1 MSKKN
6 PFQTAIESAMKRAA
20 NPNRGKRNK
29 KIAGFVK
36 AYKTEAWKKAPNYNF
51 MQDLT
56 KQIKNMK
63 MGKVKKW

>member
-1 MSKKN
+1 
-6 PFQTAIESAMKRAA
+6 MKRAA
-20 NPNRGKRNK
+20 NPARGVRNK

-63 MGKVKKW
+63 LGKVKKW